1 MERERNVEK
10 YLREQIEKRKGLCLK
25 LTSPGQDGMPDR
37 IVALP
42 GGRVC
47 FVELKTGAGVLSP
60 VQRYQLKR
68 LMDLGLTCSVIRSK
82 KGVEVYLRDIDE
94 WVTDCYAYDA
104 DGAVTDLEEEL

>member
-25 LTSPGQDGMPDR
+25 LTSPGQAGMPDR

-42 GGRVC
+42 GGRVY
-47 FVELKTGAGVLSP
+47 FVELKTKAGVLSP

-68 LMDLGLTCSVIRSK
+68 LMDLGLTCIVIHGK
-82 KGVEVYLRDIDE
+82 KGAEAYLRDVDD
-94 WVTDCYAYDA
+94 WVTGCYAYDA
-104 DGAVTDLEEEL
+104 DGAVTDLEEL